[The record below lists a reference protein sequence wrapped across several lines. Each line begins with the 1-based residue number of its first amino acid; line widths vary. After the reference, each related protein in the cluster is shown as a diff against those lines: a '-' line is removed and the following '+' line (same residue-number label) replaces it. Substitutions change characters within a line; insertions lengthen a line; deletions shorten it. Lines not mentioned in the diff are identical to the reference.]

1 MSGSD
6 DVDPEL
12 VDRFGEACYAVFR
25 TLKRGRG
32 TVGKRASG
40 EALTEAQ
47 VGVLESVAQRGPL
60 SVGAVAHH
68 AGLAQPTVSRML
80 NTLERKGIVRRDG
93 DPSDDRGVLVE
104 LSAKGRELWSAKRE
118 LLRYYQRDFLVRF
131 TPEHRMVVLSVLE
144 ELVEIIEE
152 QIAERADNDELPTD
166 RQSSP
171 TGVSSA

>member
-1 MSGSD
+1 MTGPD
-6 DVDPEL
+6 DVDSEL

-32 TVGKRASG
+32 TVGKRAKG

-60 SVGAVAHH
+60 SVGAIAYH

-80 NTLERKGIVRRDG
+80 NTLERDGIVRRSG
-93 DPSDDRGVLVE
+93 DPNDERTKLVD
-104 LSAKGRELWSAKRE
+104 LSVKGRELWSAKRE
-118 LLRYYQRDFLVRF
+118 LLRHYQRDALLRW

-152 QIAERADNDELPTD
+152 QIAERADSDGLPVD
-166 RQSSP
+166 RQSST
-171 TGVSSA
+171 TGVSSV